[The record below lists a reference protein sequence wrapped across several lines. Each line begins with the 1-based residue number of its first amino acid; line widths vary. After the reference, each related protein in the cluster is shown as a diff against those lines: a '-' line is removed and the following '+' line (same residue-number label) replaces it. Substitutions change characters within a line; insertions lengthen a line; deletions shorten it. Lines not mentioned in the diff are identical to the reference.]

1 MRIQLFL
8 CSLFSV
14 VLSCSAESSRLGN
27 EVSNQVQKVS
37 DAREMLK
44 LETARLVELRDSLQI
59 NIRKNQDLGMRSA
72 LAKSTETSRLEMQRT
87 VVAAAEK
94 NLKLQEEYLALL
106 KRQIQ
111 NTK

>member
-1 MRIQLFL
+1 M
-8 CSLFSV
+8 
-14 VLSCSAESSRLGN
+14 GN
-27 EVSNQVQKVS
+27 EVSNQLQKVS

-59 NIRKNQDLGMRSA
+59 NIRKNQDLGMRST

-87 VVAAAEK
+87 VIAAAEK